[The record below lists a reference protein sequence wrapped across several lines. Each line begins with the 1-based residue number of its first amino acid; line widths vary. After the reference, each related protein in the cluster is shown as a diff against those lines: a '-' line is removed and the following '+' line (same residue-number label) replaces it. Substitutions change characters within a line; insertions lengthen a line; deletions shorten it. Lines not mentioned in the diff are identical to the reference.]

1 MSKKIIILLIGILV
15 LNFFSLYIYNTNKN
29 TNKISTDDKNII
41 AEIPEANIR
50 LYYKKEE
57 NGMYKN
63 LALEIDKMK
72 YLFCWKNTNNPV
84 YNPKL
89 ILSDLNQDGHEEVIV
104 ILTKDIGK
112 EVNLQEVHVIETN
125 KMVERE
131 IENPIHIIYK
141 NVKTKLS
148 SEYAEIT
155 INNNTQVL
163 DKKYIDTESQ
173 NLLKDIAFDNFINFE
188 VEENKLYAV
197 IPAQVGSSS
206 FVGNIKISYIF
217 QGKMYVMETI
227 DFIPIER

>member
-1 MSKKIIILLIGILV
+1 
-15 LNFFSLYIYNTNKN
+15 
-29 TNKISTDDKNII
+29 
-41 AEIPEANIR
+41 
-50 LYYKKEE
+50 
-57 NGMYKN
+57 
-63 LALEIDKMK
+63 
-72 YLFCWKNTNNPV
+72 
-84 YNPKL
+84 
-89 ILSDLNQDGHEEVIV
+89 
-104 ILTKDIGK
+104 
-112 EVNLQEVHVIETN
+112 VIETN